1 MSDRQMSPRPMTD
14 DAFDDLMASWLH
26 DRADGT
32 DEEAVLDAALAR
44 TARRRPRPGWSL
56 PERWI
61 PMELTTRLRPAPRPY
76 AFLAIVALLV
86 LAVAVALLVA
96 GSSRH
101 LPAPFGLAANGKLAF
116 VQAGQ
121 IYTSDYPGAIPRPV
135 TTGAATYDRPVFSR
149 DGSRIAYQHFS
160 DIEAQRGDV
169 IVADADG
176 SNSMVLD
183 SGISP
188 IGSI

>member
-14 DAFDDLMASWLH
+14 DAFEDLMASWLH
-26 DRADGT
+26 ARADGT
-32 DEEAVLDAALAR
+32 GEEAVLDAALAR

-61 PMELTTRLRPAPRPY
+61 PTELTTRLRPTPRPY

-101 LPAPFGLAANGKLAF
+101 VAPPFGLAANGKMAF

-121 IYTSDYPGAIPRPV
+121 IYTSESAGTMPRAV
-135 TTGAATYDRPVFSR
+135 TTGPATYDRPIFSR
-149 DGSRIAYQHFS
+149 DGTRMAFQHFS
-160 DIEAQRGDV
+160 
-169 IVADADG
+169 
-176 SNSMVLD
+176 
-183 SGISP
+183 
-188 IGSI
+188 